1 MQEREG
7 LVTFQG
13 NPLVLLGNPV
23 SVGDTAPDFTVVS
36 NDLAPKTLADYP
48 NTPLILASV
57 PSLDTSVCSLETKRF
72 NQEAKNLAGPVTVLT
87 ISMDLPFAQARW
99 VQEHD
104 ADKVTTLSDHAQA
117 SFGEAYGVLIKDL
130 RLLARAIFV
139 VNRDRKVTYTEI
151 VPEMTNEPNYDQV
164 IEEAKK
170 LA

>member
-36 NDLAPKTLADYP
+36 NDLVPKTLADYP

>member
-13 NPLVLLGNPV
+13 NPLVLLGDPLQ
-23 SVGDTAPDFTVVS
+23 VGDKAPDFTLTA
-36 NDLAPKTLADYP
+36 NDLSPRTLADYP
-48 NTPLILASV
+48 DTPLILASV

-104 ADKVTTLSDHAQA
+104 ADKVTTLSDHALA
-117 SFGEAYGVLIKDL
+117 SFGQNYGVLIKDL
-130 RLLARAIFV
+130 RLLARAVFV
-139 VNRDRKVTYTEI
+139 VSRDRTITYAEI
-151 VPEMTNEPNYDQV
+151 VPEMTDEPNYDRV
-164 IEEAKK
+164 LEEARK

>member
-13 NPLVLLGNPV
+13 NPLMLLGNPV
-23 SVGDTAPDFTVVS
+23 NVGDTAPDFTLVG
-36 NDLAPKTLADYP
+36 NDLTPKTLADYP

-57 PSLDTSVCSLETKRF
+57 PSLDTSVCSIETKRF

-99 VQEHD
+99 VQEHE
-104 ADKVTTLSDHAQA
+104 ADKVTTLSDHVQA